1 MQSHF
6 NLKTNERLVMSDDR
20 SLDRKDA
27 VPAIVGNPD
36 DFLIICG
43 LAGASK
49 DIAHLTND
57 GDNIFTMAGA
67 MGGAT
72 AMGLGLALSR
82 PDKKVLVVTGDGE
95 LLMNVGTLATVGIL
109 KPANLSI
116 LCVDNGHY
124 GETGYQESHTQRG
137 VDLDLIAQGSAI
149 PITRTIDR
157 EDQMVEAK
165 QLLRD
170 SNGTTFILLRVNT
183 EPPPSIKRSMDATER
198 KIAFR
203 RALLG
208 NA

>member
-1 MQSHF
+1 
-6 NLKTNERLVMSDDR
+6 MSNIR
-20 SLDRKDA
+20 SLDRKNA
-27 VPAIVGNPD
+27 VPEIIGDPKDLLIV
-36 DFLIICG
+36 CG

-57 GDNIFTMAGA
+57 GDNVFTMAGA

-109 KPANLSI
+109 KPSNLSI

-137 VDLDLIAQGSAI
+137 VNLELIAQGSAI
-149 PITRTIDR
+149 PNTRTIDN
-157 EDQMVEAK
+157 EEQIPEAR
-165 QLLRD
+165 QLLRS
-170 SNGTTFILLRVNT
+170 SNSTSFILLRIST
-183 EPPPSIKRSMDATER
+183 APPPSIKRSMDATER

-203 RALLG
+203 KALLG
-208 NA
+208 TV

>member
-1 MQSHF
+1 
-6 NLKTNERLVMSDDR
+6 MSNIR
-20 SLDRKDA
+20 SLDRKNA
-27 VPAIVGNPD
+27 VPAIIGNPKD
-36 DFLIICG
+36 LLIICG

-109 KPANLSI
+109 KPSNLSI

-137 VDLDLIAQGSAI
+137 VNLELIAQGSAI
-149 PITRTIDR
+149 PITRTIDS
-157 EDQMVEAK
+157 EEQIPEAK
-165 QLLRD
+165 QLLQS
-170 SNGTTFILLRVNT
+170 SNGTSFILLRIST
-183 EPPPSIKRSMDATER
+183 APPPSIKRSMDATER

-203 RALLG
+203 KALLG
-208 NA
+208 TA

>member
-1 MQSHF
+1 
-6 NLKTNERLVMSDDR
+6 MSNIR
-20 SLDRKDA
+20 SLDRKNA
-27 VPAIVGNPD
+27 VPEIIGDPKDLLIV
-36 DFLIICG
+36 CG

-57 GDNIFTMAGA
+57 GDNVFTMAGA

-109 KPANLSI
+109 KPSNLSI

-137 VDLDLIAQGSAI
+137 VNLELIAQGSAI
-149 PITRTIDR
+149 PITRTIDS
-157 EDQMVEAK
+157 EEQIPKAK
-165 QLLRD
+165 QLLRS
-170 SNGTTFILLRVNT
+170 SNSTSFILLRIST
-183 EPPPSIKRSMDATER
+183 APPPPIKRSMDATER

-203 RALLG
+203 KALLG
-208 NA
+208 TV

>member
-1 MQSHF
+1 M
-6 NLKTNERLVMSDDR
+6 NEARL
-20 SLDRKDA
+20 LDRKTA
-27 VPAIVGNPD
+27 VPAIVGDPSD
-36 DFLIICG
+36 LLIVCG

-49 DIAHLTND
+49 DIAHLTDD

-82 PDKKVLVVTGDGE
+82 PDKRVLVVTGDGE
-95 LLMNVGTLATVGIL
+95 LLMNVGTLATVGIM

-137 VDLDLIAQGSAI
+137 VDLEVIAQGSAI
-149 PITRTIDR
+149 PVTRTVTT
-157 EDQMVEAK
+157 EDQISEAAK
-165 QLLRD
+165 VLRN
-170 SNGTTFILLRVNT
+170 SNASSFILLRVST
-183 EPPPSIKRSMDATER
+183 EPPPVVKRSMDASER
-198 KIAFR
+198 KTAFR

-208 NA
+208 TR

>member
-1 MQSHF
+1 
-6 NLKTNERLVMSDDR
+6 MSNIR

-27 VPAIVGNPD
+27 VPAIIGNPK

-109 KPANLSI
+109 KPSNLSI

-137 VDLDLIAQGSAI
+137 VNLELIAQGSAI
-149 PITRTIDR
+149 PITRTIDS
-157 EDQMVEAK
+157 EEQIPEAK
-165 QLLRD
+165 QLLQS
-170 SNGTTFILLRVNT
+170 SNGTSFILLRIST
-183 EPPPSIKRSMDATER
+183 APPPSIKRSMDATER

-203 RALLG
+203 KALLG
-208 NA
+208 TA

>member
-1 MQSHF
+1 
-6 NLKTNERLVMSDDR
+6 MSDDR
-20 SLDRKDA
+20 SLDRKTA
-27 VPAIVGNPD
+27 VPAIVGDPKD
-36 DFLIICG
+36 LLIVCG

-49 DIAHLTND
+49 DMAHLTND

-82 PDKKVLVVTGDGE
+82 PDKNVLVVTGDGE
-95 LLMNVGTLATVGIL
+95 LLMNVGTLATVEK

-124 GETGYQESHTQRG
+124 GETDYQESHTQRG
-137 VDLDLIAQGSAI
+137 VNLELIAQGSAI
-149 PITRTIDR
+149 PNTRTIDR
-157 EDQMVEAK
+157 EEQIPEAQK
-165 QLLRD
+165 ILRD
-170 SNGTTFILLRVNT
+170 SNGTSFILLKVNT

-198 KIAFR
+198 KVAFQ

-208 NA
+208 IA

>member
-1 MQSHF
+1 M
-6 NLKTNERLVMSDDR
+6 NEARL
-20 SLDRKDA
+20 LDRKMA
-27 VPAIVGNPD
+27 VPAIVGDPSD
-36 DFLIICG
+36 LLIVCG

-49 DIAHLTND
+49 DIAHLTDD

-82 PDKKVLVVTGDGE
+82 PDKRVLVVTGDGE
-95 LLMNVGTLATVGIL
+95 LLMNVGTLATVGIM

-137 VDLDLIAQGSAI
+137 VDLEVIAQGSAI
-149 PITRTIDR
+149 PVTRTVTT
-157 EDQMVEAK
+157 EDQISEAAK
-165 QLLRD
+165 VLRN
-170 SNGTTFILLRVNT
+170 SNASSFILLRVST
-183 EPPPSIKRSMDATER
+183 EPPPVVKRSMDASER
-198 KIAFR
+198 KTAFR

-208 NA
+208 TR

>member
-1 MQSHF
+1 
-6 NLKTNERLVMSDDR
+6 MSNIR

-27 VPAIVGNPD
+27 VPAIIGNPK

-109 KPANLSI
+109 KPSNLSI

-137 VDLDLIAQGSAI
+137 VNLELIAQGSAI
-149 PITRTIDR
+149 PITRTIDS
-157 EDQMVEAK
+157 EEQIPEAK
-165 QLLRD
+165 QLLRS
-170 SNGTTFILLRVNT
+170 SNSTSFILLRIST
-183 EPPPSIKRSMDATER
+183 APPPSIKRSMDATER

-203 RALLG
+203 KALLG
-208 NA
+208 TA

>member
-1 MQSHF
+1 
-6 NLKTNERLVMSDDR
+6 MSNDR
-20 SLDRKDA
+20 SLDRKSA
-27 VPAIVGNPD
+27 VPAIVGDPD
-36 DFLIICG
+36 DLLIVCG

-49 DIAHLTND
+49 DMAHLTND

-137 VDLDLIAQGSAI
+137 VDLELLAQGSAI
-149 PITRTIDR
+149 PTTRTIDR
-157 EDQMVEAK
+157 AEQSPEAPTM
-165 QLLRD
+165 LRD
-170 SNGTTFILLRVNT
+170 STGTSLIL
-183 EPPPSIKRSMDATER
+183 IKLTPFVLYSLFSETP
-198 KIAFR
+198 F
-203 RALLG
+203 
-208 NA
+208 

>member
-1 MQSHF
+1 M
-6 NLKTNERLVMSDDR
+6 NEARL
-20 SLDRKDA
+20 LDRKMA
-27 VPAIVGNPD
+27 VPAIVGDPSD
-36 DFLIICG
+36 LLIVCG

-49 DIAHLTND
+49 DIAHLTDD

-82 PDKKVLVVTGDGE
+82 PDKRVLVVTGDGE
-95 LLMNVGTLATVGIL
+95 LLMNVGTLATVGNM

-137 VDLDLIAQGSAI
+137 VDLEVIAQGSAI
-149 PITRTIDR
+149 PVTRTVTT
-157 EDQMVEAK
+157 EDQISEAAK
-165 QLLRD
+165 VLRN
-170 SNGTTFILLRVNT
+170 SNASSFILLRVST
-183 EPPPSIKRSMDATER
+183 EPPPVVKRSMDASER
-198 KIAFR
+198 KTAFR

-208 NA
+208 TR

>member
-1 MQSHF
+1 
-6 NLKTNERLVMSDDR
+6 MSEER
-20 SLDRKDA
+20 SLDRKTA
-27 VPAIVGNPD
+27 VPAIVGDPSD
-36 DFLIICG
+36 LLIVCG

-82 PDKKVLVVTGDGE
+82 PDKRVLVVTGDGE
-95 LLMNVGTLATVGIL
+95 LLMNIGTLATVGIM

-137 VDLDLIAQGSAI
+137 VDLEVIAQGSAI
-149 PITRTIDR
+149 PVTRTVTS
-157 EDQMVEAK
+157 EDQIAEAA
-165 QLLRD
+165 QILRN
-170 SNGTTFILLRVNT
+170 SNASSFVLLRVST
-183 EPPPSIKRSMDATER
+183 EPPPAVKRSMDASER
-198 KIAFR
+198 KSAFR
-203 RALLG
+203 KALLG
-208 NA
+208 AA

>member
-1 MQSHF
+1 M
-6 NLKTNERLVMSDDR
+6 NEARL
-20 SLDRKDA
+20 LDRKIA
-27 VPAIVGNPD
+27 VPAIVGDPSD
-36 DFLIICG
+36 LLIVCG

-49 DIAHLTND
+49 DIAHLTDD

-82 PDKKVLVVTGDGE
+82 PDKRVLVVTGDGE
-95 LLMNVGTLATVGIL
+95 LLMNVGTLATVGIM

-137 VDLDLIAQGSAI
+137 VDLEVIAQGSAI
-149 PITRTIDR
+149 PVTRTVTT
-157 EDQMVEAK
+157 EDQIAEAA
-165 QLLRD
+165 QVLRNTNA
-170 SNGTTFILLRVNT
+170 SSFILLRVST
-183 EPPPSIKRSMDATER
+183 EPPPAVKRSMDASER
-198 KIAFR
+198 KTAFR

-208 NA
+208 TR

>member
-1 MQSHF
+1 MD
-6 NLKTNERLVMSDDR
+6 NDR
-20 SLDRKDA
+20 SLDRKYA
-27 VPAIVGNPD
+27 VPELIGNPD
-36 DFLIICG
+36 DLLIVCG

-72 AMGLGLALSR
+72 ALGLGLALSR
-82 PDKKVLVVTGDGE
+82 PDKRVLVVTGDGE
-95 LLMNVGTLATVGIL
+95 LLMNIGTLSTVGIL

-137 VDLDLIAQGSAI
+137 VNLELIAQGSAI
-149 PITRTIDR
+149 PVTRTVSKD
-157 EDQMVEAK
+157 EDINAAK
-165 QLLRD
+165 ALIRD
-170 SNGTTFILLRVNT
+170 SNGPSFILLQVST
-183 EPPPSIKRSMDATER
+183 EPPPSIKSSMDASESIT
-198 KIAFR
+198 AFR

-208 NA
+208 EP

>member
-1 MQSHF
+1 M
-6 NLKTNERLVMSDDR
+6 NEARL
-20 SLDRKDA
+20 LDRKMA
-27 VPAIVGNPD
+27 VPAIVGAPSD
-36 DFLIICG
+36 LLIVCG

-49 DIAHLTND
+49 DIAHLTDD

-82 PDKKVLVVTGDGE
+82 PDKRVLVVTGDGE
-95 LLMNVGTLATVGIL
+95 LLMNVGTLATVGIM

-137 VDLDLIAQGSAI
+137 VDLEVIAQGSAI
-149 PITRTIDR
+149 PVTRTVTT
-157 EDQMVEAK
+157 EDQISEAAK
-165 QLLRD
+165 VLRN
-170 SNGTTFILLRVNT
+170 SNASSFILLRVST
-183 EPPPSIKRSMDATER
+183 EPPPVVKRSMDASER
-198 KIAFR
+198 KTAFR

-208 NA
+208 TR

>member
-1 MQSHF
+1 M
-6 NLKTNERLVMSDDR
+6 NEARL
-20 SLDRKDA
+20 LDRKMA
-27 VPAIVGNPD
+27 VPAIVGDPSD
-36 DFLIICG
+36 LLIVCG

-49 DIAHLTND
+49 DIAHLTDD

-82 PDKKVLVVTGDGE
+82 PDKRVLVVTGDGE
-95 LLMNVGTLATVGIL
+95 LLMNVGTLATVGIM

-137 VDLDLIAQGSAI
+137 VDLEVIAQGSAI
-149 PITRTIDR
+149 PVTRTVTT
-157 EDQMVEAK
+157 EDQISEAAK
-165 QLLRD
+165 VLRN
-170 SNGTTFILLRVNT
+170 SNASSFILLRVST
-183 EPPPSIKRSMDATER
+183 DPPPVVKRSMDASER
-198 KIAFR
+198 KTAFR

-208 NA
+208 TP

>member
-1 MQSHF
+1 M
-6 NLKTNERLVMSDDR
+6 DDAR
-20 SLDRKDA
+20 ILDRKDV
-27 VPAIVGNPD
+27 VPEIIGDPN
-36 DFLIICG
+36 DFLIVCG
-43 LAGASK
+43 LAGSSK

-95 LLMNVGTLATVGIL
+95 LLMNVGTLSTVGIL
-109 KPANLSI
+109 KPSNLSI

-137 VDLDLIAQGSAI
+137 VNLELIAQGSAI
-149 PITRTIDR
+149 PITRTVAT
-157 EDQMVEAK
+157 EDDIGDAK
-165 QLLRD
+165 ILLRD
-170 SNGTTFILLRVNT
+170 SNGPSFILLKVNT
-183 EPPPSIKRSMDATER
+183 EPPPSVKRSMDATER

-203 RALLG
+203 RALL
-208 NA
+208 NAP

>member
-1 MQSHF
+1 M
-6 NLKTNERLVMSDDR
+6 NEARL
-20 SLDRKDA
+20 LDRKMA
-27 VPAIVGNPD
+27 VPAIVGDPSNL
-36 DFLIICG
+36 LIVCG

-49 DIAHLTND
+49 DIAHLTDD

-82 PDKKVLVVTGDGE
+82 PDKRVLVVTGDGE
-95 LLMNVGTLATVGIL
+95 LLMNVGTLATVGIM

-137 VDLDLIAQGSAI
+137 VDLEVIAQGSAI
-149 PITRTIDR
+149 PVTRTVTT
-157 EDQMVEAK
+157 EDQIAEAA
-165 QLLRD
+165 QVLRNTNA
-170 SNGTTFILLRVNT
+170 SSFILLRVST
-183 EPPPSIKRSMDATER
+183 EPPPAVKRSMDASER
-198 KIAFR
+198 KTAFR

-208 NA
+208 TR

>member
-1 MQSHF
+1 MD
-6 NLKTNERLVMSDDR
+6 NDR
-20 SLDRKDA
+20 SLDRKYA
-27 VPAIVGNPD
+27 VPELIGYPD
-36 DFLIICG
+36 DLLIVCG

-82 PDKKVLVVTGDGE
+82 PDKQVLVVTGDGE
-95 LLMNVGTLATVGIL
+95 LLMNIGTLATVGIL
-109 KPANLSI
+109 KPSNLSI

-137 VDLDLIAQGSAI
+137 VNLELIAQGSAI
-149 PITRTIDR
+149 PVTRTVSMEEHID
-157 EDQMVEAK
+157 EAK
-165 QLLRD
+165 TLIRD
-170 SNGTTFILLRVNT
+170 SNGPSFILLRVST
-183 EPPPSIKRSMDATER
+183 EPPPVIKRSMDASER
-198 KIAFR
+198 KTAFR

-208 NA
+208 EP

>member
-1 MQSHF
+1 
-6 NLKTNERLVMSDDR
+6 MSDDR
-20 SLDRKDA
+20 SLDRKTA
-27 VPAIVGNPD
+27 VPAIVGDPKD
-36 DFLIICG
+36 LLIVCG

-49 DIAHLTND
+49 DMAHLTND

-82 PDKKVLVVTGDGE
+82 PDKNVLVVTGDGE
-95 LLMNVGTLATVGIL
+95 LLMNVGTLATVEK

-137 VDLDLIAQGSAI
+137 VNLELIAQGSAI
-149 PITRTIDR
+149 PNTRTIDR
-157 EDQMVEAK
+157 EEQIPEAQK
-165 QLLRD
+165 ILRD
-170 SNGTTFILLRVNT
+170 SNGTSFILLKVNT

-198 KIAFR
+198 KVAFQ

-208 NA
+208 IA